1 MDIFVTEIQK
11 KKKKLTLSHIYFY
24 GNFRNRHEYENKKS
38 IPRSIVKTKL
48 CNIKCCVVQNTDIDP
63 LPVNSRVYLGKYLVN
78 V

>member
-1 MDIFVTEIQK
+1 MEI
-11 KKKKLTLSHIYFY
+11 LETDM
-24 GNFRNRHEYENKKS
+24 NTRTKKS
-38 IPRSIVKTKL
+38 IPRSIVKSKL